1 MDPFVALAI
10 VLGYFALLMLIS
22 LLTSRNSDSL
32 TFFNANHSS
41 PWYIVAYGML
51 GATLSGV
58 TFISVPAEVG
68 NSSFSYLQFVFG
80 NLVGYWLIAFLL
92 LPFYYKLKLI
102 SIYSFLEE
110 RMGVHTHKTASF
122 FFLVSKVIGAA
133 FRLYLVAVVLQF
145 AFFDSFGIPFWLNVC
160 ITVFLIWV
168 YTFRAGIKTIVWTD
182 TLQTTFLVLAVV
194 FTVYAINQSF
204 VDVGTKD
211 LFKRVYQSDLSKV
224 FFWDWR
230 SPNFFWK
237 QFIAGIFMTLAING
251 MDQDIMQKN
260 LTCKTK
266 REAQKNMLVFSFLFV
281 VVVFLFLGLGGMLYQ
296 YADYFRINVA
306 HAGDK
311 IYPLLALNEFN
322 SAVAVAF
329 LLGITAAS
337 FSSADS
343 ALTALTTSFSI
354 DFLKLDKFENQSKL
368 KYRKWIHLGFAG
380 ILVITIIVFYV
391 INDENVVIAL
401 FKAASYTYGPILGL
415 FVFAILI
422 RKEVHDRLVPY
433 VALGAPLLS
442 FLISR
447 FSKQL
452 FNGYQFGFELL
463 ILNGLL
469 MVVGLLFI
477 RKKPLSF

>member
-1 MDPFVALAI
+1 
-10 VLGYFALLMLIS
+10 
-22 LLTSRNSDSL
+22 
-32 TFFNANHSS
+32 
-41 PWYIVAYGML
+41 ML

-68 NSSFSYLQFVFG
+68 NSAFSYLQFVLG

-110 RMGVHTHKTASF
+110 RMGFYSHKTASF
-122 FFLVSKVIGAA
+122 FFLLSKIIGAA
-133 FRLYLVAVVLQF
+133 FRLYLVAVVLQY
-145 AFFDSFGIPFWLNVC
+145 AFFNAFGVPFWANVC
-160 ITVFLIWV
+160 ITVLLIWI

-194 FTVYAINQSF
+194 LTIFAVDKHFTE
-204 VDVGTKD
+204 VGTTD
-211 LFKRVYQSDLSKV
+211 LFRRVYDSDLSQV
-224 FFWDWR
+224 FFWEWR
-230 SPNFFWK
+230 SPNFFFK

-266 REAQKNMLVFSFLFV
+266 QDARKNMLVFSVLFV
-281 VVVFLFLGLGGMLYQ
+281 LVVFMFMGLGGMLYQ
-296 YADYFRINVA
+296 FAGLLGIDVA
-306 HAGDK
+306 GVGDDL
-311 IYPLLALNEFN
+311 YPLLALNKLGG
-322 SAVAVAF
+322 AVAIAF

-343 ALTALTTSFSI
+343 ALTAMTTSFSV
-354 DFLKLDKFENQSKL
+354 DFLHLDQLKNSSKI
-368 KYRKWIHLGFAG
+368 KYRKWIHLGFS
-380 ILVITIIVFYV
+380 ILLVLVIVIFHI
-391 INDENVVIAL
+391 INDENVVIAI
-401 FKAASYTYGPILGL
+401 FKAAGYTYGPILGL

-422 RKEVHDRLVPY
+422 RKKVHDRFVPA
-433 VALGAPLLS
+433 VALAAPLLT
-442 FLISR
+442 FFIST

-452 FNGYQFGFELL
+452 FNGYEFGFEVL

-469 MVVGLLFI
+469 TVLGLVLI
-477 RKKPLSF
+477 RQGH